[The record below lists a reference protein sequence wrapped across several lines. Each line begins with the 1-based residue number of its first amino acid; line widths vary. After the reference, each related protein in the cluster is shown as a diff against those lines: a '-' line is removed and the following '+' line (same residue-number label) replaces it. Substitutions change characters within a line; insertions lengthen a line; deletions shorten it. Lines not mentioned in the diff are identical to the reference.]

1 MELTFCS
8 KTAFRYY
15 RIPAQILGLYPA
27 VNTSS
32 IDRRCCNL
40 RSHPFVEDL
49 LHTPLHRF
57 AFCRAQFGS
66 RSLFKS
72 HLLTQEPPP
81 GSFRQTEHGFDIT
94 SPEFTL
100 LNLATQA
107 SRNQLLM
114 ACYEMCSSFAVF
126 EPCER
131 AQQQLD
137 EAISLQLIPPN
148 CGWERVKD
156 TKGNDT
162 NLWKRTPL
170 TSAADIAAF
179 AKQAA
184 GLRGVKQLRWAAER
198 MTGQTASP
206 FEVQTSML
214 ISLPRDEGGLGIDI
228 ANNARIPL
236 SEAARS
242 LYDKTCC
249 YTDILIE
256 SATDSM
262 GVILECQG
270 RSAHDSEA
278 ASLSDAE
285 RTTALSSMGYDA
297 SKLPTSRS
305 RTRRALTT
313 SPSSFIKRPGFP
325 TPQRPIRNAPPKM
338 PCGGSYWLIGMDCSP
353 SRQPASSWRSEGL
366 RGRQK
371 Q

>member
-1 MELTFCS
+1 MDLTLCGQS
-8 KTAFRYY
+8 AFYYY
-15 RIPAQILGLYPA
+15 RIPPQVLGLYPA
-27 VNTSS
+27 ISLGN
-32 IDRRCCNL
+32 IDRRCCGL
-40 RSHPFVEDL
+40 GSHAVVKDL
-49 LHTPLHRF
+49 LHAPLHRLVF
-57 AFCRAQFGS
+57 TRAQSGS

-81 GSFRQTEHGFDIT
+81 GSFRQTEHGFDVT

-100 LNLATQA
+100 LSLATQV

-126 EPCER
+126 TPCER
-131 AQQQLD
+131 TQQQLD
-137 EAISLQLIPPN
+137 EAISLKFIPPD
-148 CGWERVKD
+148 CGWKRIVD

-162 NLWKRTPL
+162 NLWKRAPL
-170 TSAADIAAF
+170 LSAADIAAF

-198 MTGQTASP
+198 MAGQTASP

-214 ISLPRDEGGLGIDI
+214 VSLPRDEGGLGIGI
-228 ANNARIPL
+228 TNNARIPL

-249 YTDILIE
+249 YADILIE
-256 SATDSM
+256 SVTDSM

-285 RTTALSSMGYDA
+285 RTTALTSMGYDIIQITYGQIKDKRSFGNLAELIHKKAGLPYTPKIKQECDAEDALRQELLVDWDDLFAARQA
-297 SKLPTSRS
+297 S
-305 RTRRALTT
+305 
-313 SPSSFIKRPGFP
+313 
-325 TPQRPIRNAPPKM
+325 
-338 PCGGSYWLIGMDCSP
+338 
-353 SRQPASSWRSEGL
+353 
-366 RGRQK
+366 
-371 Q
+371 

>member
-1 MELTFCS
+1 MDLTLCGQS
-8 KTAFRYY
+8 AFYYY
-15 RIPAQILGLYPA
+15 RIPPQVLGLYPA
-27 VNTSS
+27 ISLGN
-32 IDRRCCNL
+32 IDRRCCGL
-40 RSHPFVEDL
+40 GSHAVVKDL
-49 LHTPLHRF
+49 LHAPLHRLVF
-57 AFCRAQFGS
+57 TRAQSGS

-81 GSFRQTEHGFDIT
+81 GSFRQTEHGFDVT

-100 LNLATQA
+100 LSLATQV

-126 EPCER
+126 TPCER
-131 AQQQLD
+131 TQQQLD
-137 EAISLQLIPPN
+137 EAISLKFIPPD
-148 CGWERVKD
+148 CGWKRIVD

-162 NLWKRTPL
+162 NLWKRAPL
-170 TSAADIAAF
+170 LSAADIAAF

-198 MTGQTASP
+198 MAGQTASP

-214 ISLPRDEGGLGIDI
+214 VSLPRDEGGLGIGI
-228 ANNARIPL
+228 TNNARIPL

-249 YTDILIE
+249 YADILIE
-256 SATDSM
+256 SVTDSM

-285 RTTALSSMGYDA
+285 RTTALISMGYDVIQITYGQIKDKRSFGNLAELIHKKAGLPYTPKIKQECDAEDALRQELLVDWDDLFAARQA
-297 SKLPTSRS
+297 S
-305 RTRRALTT
+305 
-313 SPSSFIKRPGFP
+313 
-325 TPQRPIRNAPPKM
+325 
-338 PCGGSYWLIGMDCSP
+338 
-353 SRQPASSWRSEGL
+353 
-366 RGRQK
+366 
-371 Q
+371 

>member
-1 MELTFCS
+1 MDLTLCGQS
-8 KTAFRYY
+8 AFYYY
-15 RIPAQILGLYPA
+15 RIPPQVLGLYPA
-27 VNTSS
+27 ISLGN
-32 IDRRCCNL
+32 IDRRCCGL
-40 RSHPFVEDL
+40 GSHAVVKDL
-49 LHTPLHRF
+49 LHAPLHRLVF
-57 AFCRAQFGS
+57 TRAQSGS

-81 GSFRQTEHGFDIT
+81 GSFRQTEHGFDVT

-100 LNLATQA
+100 LSLATQV

-126 EPCER
+126 TPCER
-131 AQQQLD
+131 TQQQLD
-137 EAISLQLIPPN
+137 EAISLKFIPPD
-148 CGWERVKD
+148 CGWKRIVD

-162 NLWKRTPL
+162 NLWKRAPL
-170 TSAADIAAF
+170 LSAADIAAF

-198 MTGQTASP
+198 MAGQTASP

-214 ISLPRDEGGLGIDI
+214 VSLPRDEGGLGIGI
-228 ANNARIPL
+228 TNNARIPL

-249 YTDILIE
+249 YADILIE
-256 SATDSM
+256 SVTDSM

-285 RTTALSSMGYDA
+285 RTTVLTSMGYDVIQITYGQIKDKRSFGNLAELIHKKAGLPYTPKIKQECDAEDALRQELLVDWDDLFAARQA
-297 SKLPTSRS
+297 S
-305 RTRRALTT
+305 
-313 SPSSFIKRPGFP
+313 
-325 TPQRPIRNAPPKM
+325 
-338 PCGGSYWLIGMDCSP
+338 
-353 SRQPASSWRSEGL
+353 
-366 RGRQK
+366 
-371 Q
+371 

>member
-1 MELTFCS
+1 MDLTLCGQS
-8 KTAFRYY
+8 AFYYY
-15 RIPAQILGLYPA
+15 RIPPQVLGLYPA
-27 VNTSS
+27 ISLGN
-32 IDRRCCNL
+32 IDRRCCGL
-40 RSHPFVEDL
+40 GSHAVVKDL
-49 LHTPLHRF
+49 LHAPLHRLVF
-57 AFCRAQFGS
+57 TRAQSGS

-81 GSFRQTEHGFDIT
+81 GSFRQTEHGFDVT

-100 LNLATQA
+100 LSLATQV

-126 EPCER
+126 TPCER
-131 AQQQLD
+131 TQQELD
-137 EAISLQLIPPN
+137 EAISLKFIPPD
-148 CGWERVKD
+148 CGWKRIVD

-162 NLWKRTPL
+162 NLWKRAPL
-170 TSAADIAAF
+170 LSAADIAAF

-198 MTGQTASP
+198 MAGQTASP

-214 ISLPRDEGGLGIDI
+214 VSLPRDEGGLGIGI
-228 ANNARIPL
+228 TNNARIPL

-249 YTDILIE
+249 YADILIE
-256 SATDSM
+256 SVTDSM

-285 RTTALSSMGYDA
+285 RTTALTSMGYDVIQITYGQIKDKRSFGNLAELIHKKAGLPYTPKIKQECDAEDALRQELLVDWDDLFAARQA
-297 SKLPTSRS
+297 S
-305 RTRRALTT
+305 
-313 SPSSFIKRPGFP
+313 
-325 TPQRPIRNAPPKM
+325 
-338 PCGGSYWLIGMDCSP
+338 
-353 SRQPASSWRSEGL
+353 
-366 RGRQK
+366 
-371 Q
+371 

>member
-1 MELTFCS
+1 MDLTLCGQS
-8 KTAFRYY
+8 AFYYY
-15 RIPAQILGLYPA
+15 RIPPQVLGLYPA
-27 VNTSS
+27 ISLGN
-32 IDRRCCNL
+32 IDRRCCGL
-40 RSHPFVEDL
+40 GSHAVVKDL
-49 LHTPLHRF
+49 LHAPLHRLVF
-57 AFCRAQFGS
+57 TRAQSGS

-81 GSFRQTEHGFDIT
+81 GSFRQTEHGFDVT

-100 LNLATQA
+100 LSLATQV

-126 EPCER
+126 TPCER
-131 AQQQLD
+131 TQQQLD
-137 EAISLQLIPPN
+137 EAISLKFIPPD
-148 CGWERVKD
+148 CGWKRIVD

-162 NLWKRTPL
+162 NLWKRAPL
-170 TSAADIAAF
+170 LSAADIAAF

-198 MTGQTASP
+198 MAGQTASP

-214 ISLPRDEGGLGIDI
+214 VSLPRDEGGLGIGI
-228 ANNARIPL
+228 TNNARIPL

-249 YTDILIE
+249 YADFLIE
-256 SATDSM
+256 SVTDSM

-285 RTTALSSMGYDA
+285 RTTALTSMGYDVIQITYGQIKDKRSFGNLAELIHKKAGLPYTPKIKQECDAEDALRQELLVDWDDLFAARQA
-297 SKLPTSRS
+297 S
-305 RTRRALTT
+305 
-313 SPSSFIKRPGFP
+313 
-325 TPQRPIRNAPPKM
+325 
-338 PCGGSYWLIGMDCSP
+338 
-353 SRQPASSWRSEGL
+353 
-366 RGRQK
+366 
-371 Q
+371 

>member
-1 MELTFCS
+1 MDLTLCGQS
-8 KTAFRYY
+8 AFYYY
-15 RIPAQILGLYPA
+15 RIPPQVLGLYPA
-27 VNTSS
+27 ISLGN
-32 IDRRCCNL
+32 IDRRCCGL
-40 RSHPFVEDL
+40 GSHAVVKDL
-49 LHTPLHRF
+49 LHAPLHRLVF
-57 AFCRAQFGS
+57 TRAQSGS

-81 GSFRQTEHGFDIT
+81 GSFRQTEHGFDVT

-100 LNLATQA
+100 LSLATQV

-126 EPCER
+126 TPCER
-131 AQQQLD
+131 TQQQLD
-137 EAISLQLIPPN
+137 EAISLKFIPPD
-148 CGWERVKD
+148 CGWKRIVD

-162 NLWKRTPL
+162 NLWKRAPL
-170 TSAADIAAF
+170 LSAADIAAF

-198 MTGQTASP
+198 MAGQTASP

-214 ISLPRDEGGLGIDI
+214 VSLPRDEGGLDIGIT
-228 ANNARIPL
+228 NNARIPL

-249 YTDILIE
+249 YADILIE
-256 SATDSM
+256 SNTDSM

-285 RTTALSSMGYDA
+285 RTTALTSMGYDVIQITFDQIKDKKSFDHIA
-297 SKLPTSRS
+297 ELIYKKAGLLYTPKTKQE
-305 RTRRALTT
+305 RAAEVTL
-313 SPSSFIKRPGFP
+313 
-325 TPQRPIRNAPPKM
+325 
-338 PCGGSYWLIGMDCSP
+338 
-353 SRQPASSWRSEGL
+353 RQELLVDWDELFTAGPAS
-366 RGRQK
+366 
-371 Q
+371 

>member
-1 MELTFCS
+1 MDLTLCGQS
-8 KTAFRYY
+8 AFYYY
-15 RIPAQILGLYPA
+15 RIPPQVLGLYPA
-27 VNTSS
+27 ISLGN
-32 IDRRCCNL
+32 IDRRCCGL
-40 RSHPFVEDL
+40 GSHAVVKDL
-49 LHTPLHRF
+49 LHAPLHRLVF
-57 AFCRAQFGS
+57 TRAQSGS

-81 GSFRQTEHGFDIT
+81 GSFRQTQHGFDVT

-100 LNLATQA
+100 LSLATQV

-126 EPCER
+126 TPCER
-131 AQQQLD
+131 TQQQLD
-137 EAISLQLIPPN
+137 EAISLKFIPPD
-148 CGWERVKD
+148 CGWKRIVD

-162 NLWKRTPL
+162 NLWKRAPL
-170 TSAADIAAF
+170 LSAADIAAF

-198 MTGQTASP
+198 MAGQTASP

-214 ISLPRDEGGLGIDI
+214 VSLPRDEGGLGIGI
-228 ANNARIPL
+228 TNNARIPL

-249 YTDILIE
+249 YADILIE
-256 SATDSM
+256 SVTDSM

-285 RTTALSSMGYDA
+285 RTTALTSMGYDVIQITYGQIKDKRSFGNLAELIHKKAGLPYTPKIKQECDAEDALRQELLVDWDDLFAARQA
-297 SKLPTSRS
+297 S
-305 RTRRALTT
+305 
-313 SPSSFIKRPGFP
+313 
-325 TPQRPIRNAPPKM
+325 
-338 PCGGSYWLIGMDCSP
+338 
-353 SRQPASSWRSEGL
+353 
-366 RGRQK
+366 
-371 Q
+371 

>member
-1 MELTFCS
+1 MDLTLCGQS
-8 KTAFRYY
+8 AFYYY
-15 RIPAQILGLYPA
+15 RIPPQVLGLYPA
-27 VNTSS
+27 ISLGN
-32 IDRRCCNL
+32 IDRRCCGL
-40 RSHPFVEDL
+40 GSHAVVKDL
-49 LHTPLHRF
+49 LHAPLHRLVF
-57 AFCRAQFGS
+57 TRAQSGS

-81 GSFRQTEHGFDIT
+81 GSFRQTEHGFDVT

-100 LNLATQA
+100 LSLATQV

-126 EPCER
+126 TPCER
-131 AQQQLD
+131 TQQQLD
-137 EAISLQLIPPN
+137 EAISLKFIPPD
-148 CGWERVKD
+148 CGWKRIVD

-162 NLWKRTPL
+162 NLWKRAPFL
-170 TSAADIAAF
+170 SAADIAAF

-198 MTGQTASP
+198 MAGQTASP

-214 ISLPRDEGGLGIDI
+214 VSLPRDEGGLGIGI
-228 ANNARIPL
+228 TNNARIPL

-249 YTDILIE
+249 YADILIE
-256 SATDSM
+256 SVTDSM

-285 RTTALSSMGYDA
+285 RTTALTSMGYDVIQITYGQIKDKRSFGNLAELIHKKAGLPYTPKIKQECDAEDALRQELLVDWDDLFAARQA
-297 SKLPTSRS
+297 S
-305 RTRRALTT
+305 
-313 SPSSFIKRPGFP
+313 
-325 TPQRPIRNAPPKM
+325 
-338 PCGGSYWLIGMDCSP
+338 
-353 SRQPASSWRSEGL
+353 
-366 RGRQK
+366 
-371 Q
+371 

>member
-1 MELTFCS
+1 MDLTLCGQS
-8 KTAFRYY
+8 AFYYY
-15 RIPAQILGLYPA
+15 RIPPQVLGLYPA
-27 VNTSS
+27 ISLGN
-32 IDRRCCNL
+32 IDRRCCGL
-40 RSHPFVEDL
+40 GSHAVVKDL
-49 LHTPLHRF
+49 LHAPLHRLVF
-57 AFCRAQFGS
+57 TRAQSGS

-81 GSFRQTEHGFDIT
+81 GSFRQTEHGFDVT

-100 LNLATQA
+100 LSLATQV

-126 EPCER
+126 TPCER
-131 AQQQLD
+131 TQQQLD
-137 EAISLQLIPPN
+137 EAISLKFIPSD
-148 CGWERVKD
+148 CGWKRIVD

-162 NLWKRTPL
+162 NLWKRAPL
-170 TSAADIAAF
+170 LSAADIAAF

-198 MTGQTASP
+198 MAGQTASP

-214 ISLPRDEGGLGIDI
+214 VSLPRDEGGLGIGI
-228 ANNARIPL
+228 TNNARIPL

-249 YTDILIE
+249 YADILIE
-256 SATDSM
+256 SVTDSM

-285 RTTALSSMGYDA
+285 RTTALTSMGYDVIQITYGQIKDKRSFGNLAELIHKKAGLPYTPKIKQECDAEDALRQELLVDWDDLFAARQA
-297 SKLPTSRS
+297 S
-305 RTRRALTT
+305 
-313 SPSSFIKRPGFP
+313 
-325 TPQRPIRNAPPKM
+325 
-338 PCGGSYWLIGMDCSP
+338 
-353 SRQPASSWRSEGL
+353 
-366 RGRQK
+366 
-371 Q
+371 

>member
-1 MELTFCS
+1 MDLTLCGQS
-8 KTAFRYY
+8 AFYYY
-15 RIPAQILGLYPA
+15 RIPPQVLGLYPA
-27 VNTSS
+27 ISLGN
-32 IDRRCCNL
+32 IDRRCCGL
-40 RSHPFVEDL
+40 GSHAVVKDL
-49 LHTPLHRF
+49 LHAPLYRLVF
-57 AFCRAQFGS
+57 TRAQSGS

-81 GSFRQTEHGFDIT
+81 GSFRQTEHGFDVT

-100 LNLATQA
+100 LSLATQV

-126 EPCER
+126 TPCER
-131 AQQQLD
+131 TQQQLD
-137 EAISLQLIPPN
+137 EAISLKFIPPD
-148 CGWERVKD
+148 CGWKRIVD

-162 NLWKRTPL
+162 NLWKRAPL
-170 TSAADIAAF
+170 LSAADIAAF

-198 MTGQTASP
+198 MAGQTASP

-214 ISLPRDEGGLGIDI
+214 VSLPRDEGGLGIGI
-228 ANNARIPL
+228 TNNARIPL

-249 YTDILIE
+249 YADILIE
-256 SATDSM
+256 SVTDSM

-285 RTTALSSMGYDA
+285 RTTALTSMGYDVIQITYGQIKDKRSFGNLAELIHKKAGLPYTPKIKQECDAEDALRQELLVDWDDLFAARQA
-297 SKLPTSRS
+297 S
-305 RTRRALTT
+305 
-313 SPSSFIKRPGFP
+313 
-325 TPQRPIRNAPPKM
+325 
-338 PCGGSYWLIGMDCSP
+338 
-353 SRQPASSWRSEGL
+353 
-366 RGRQK
+366 
-371 Q
+371 

>member
-1 MELTFCS
+1 MDLTLCGQSPFY
-8 KTAFRYY
+8 YY
-15 RIPAQILGLYPA
+15 RIPPQVLGLYPA
-27 VNTSS
+27 ISLGN
-32 IDRRCCNL
+32 IDRRCCGL
-40 RSHPFVEDL
+40 GSHAVVKDL
-49 LHTPLHRF
+49 LHAPLHRLVF
-57 AFCRAQFGS
+57 TRAQSGS

-81 GSFRQTEHGFDIT
+81 GSFRQTEHGFDVT

-100 LNLATQA
+100 LSLATQV

-126 EPCER
+126 TPCER
-131 AQQQLD
+131 TQQQLD
-137 EAISLQLIPPN
+137 EAISLKFIPPD
-148 CGWERVKD
+148 CGWKRIVD

-162 NLWKRTPL
+162 NLWKRAPL
-170 TSAADIAAF
+170 LSAADIAAF

-198 MTGQTASP
+198 MAGQTASP

-214 ISLPRDEGGLGIDI
+214 VSLPRDEGGLGIGI
-228 ANNARIPL
+228 TNNARIPL

-249 YTDILIE
+249 YADILIE
-256 SATDSM
+256 SVTDSM

-285 RTTALSSMGYDA
+285 RTTALTSMGYDVIQITYDQIKDKRSFGNLAELIHKKAGLPYTPKIKQECDAEDALRQELLVDWDDLFAARQA
-297 SKLPTSRS
+297 S
-305 RTRRALTT
+305 
-313 SPSSFIKRPGFP
+313 
-325 TPQRPIRNAPPKM
+325 
-338 PCGGSYWLIGMDCSP
+338 
-353 SRQPASSWRSEGL
+353 
-366 RGRQK
+366 
-371 Q
+371 

>member
-1 MELTFCS
+1 MDLTLCGQS
-8 KTAFRYY
+8 AFYYY
-15 RIPAQILGLYPA
+15 RIPPQVLGLYPA
-27 VNTSS
+27 ISLGN
-32 IDRRCCNL
+32 IDRRCCGL
-40 RSHPFVEDL
+40 GSHAVAKDL
-49 LHTPLHRF
+49 LHAPLHRLVF
-57 AFCRAQFGS
+57 TRAQSGS

-81 GSFRQTEHGFDIT
+81 GSFRQTEHGFDVT

-100 LNLATQA
+100 LSLATQV

-126 EPCER
+126 TPCER
-131 AQQQLD
+131 TQQQLD
-137 EAISLQLIPPN
+137 EAISLKFIPPD
-148 CGWERVKD
+148 CGWKRIVD

-162 NLWKRTPL
+162 NLWKRAPL
-170 TSAADIAAF
+170 LSAADIAAF

-198 MTGQTASP
+198 MAGQTASP

-214 ISLPRDEGGLGIDI
+214 VSLPRDEGGLGIGI
-228 ANNARIPL
+228 TNNARIPL

-249 YTDILIE
+249 YADILIE
-256 SATDSM
+256 SVTDSM

-285 RTTALSSMGYDA
+285 RTTALTSMGYDVIQITYGQIKDKRSFGNLAELIHKKAGLPYTPKIKQECDAEDALRQELLVDWDDLFAARQA
-297 SKLPTSRS
+297 S
-305 RTRRALTT
+305 
-313 SPSSFIKRPGFP
+313 
-325 TPQRPIRNAPPKM
+325 
-338 PCGGSYWLIGMDCSP
+338 
-353 SRQPASSWRSEGL
+353 
-366 RGRQK
+366 
-371 Q
+371 

>member
-1 MELTFCS
+1 MDLTLCGQS
-8 KTAFRYY
+8 AFYYY
-15 RIPAQILGLYPA
+15 RIPPQVLGLYPA
-27 VNTSS
+27 ISLGN
-32 IDRRCCNL
+32 IDRRCCGL
-40 RSHPFVEDL
+40 GSHAVVKDL
-49 LHTPLHRF
+49 LHAPLHRLVF
-57 AFCRAQFGS
+57 TRAQSGS

-81 GSFRQTEHGFDIT
+81 GSFRQTEHGFDVT

-100 LNLATQA
+100 LSLATQV

-126 EPCER
+126 TPCER
-131 AQQQLD
+131 TQQQLD
-137 EAISLQLIPPN
+137 EAISLKFIPPD
-148 CGWERVKD
+148 CRWKRIVD

-162 NLWKRTPL
+162 NLWKRAPL
-170 TSAADIAAF
+170 LSAADIAAF

-198 MTGQTASP
+198 MAGQTASP

-214 ISLPRDEGGLGIDI
+214 VSLPRDEGGLGIGI
-228 ANNARIPL
+228 TNNARIPL

-249 YTDILIE
+249 YADILIE
-256 SATDSM
+256 SVTDSM

-285 RTTALSSMGYDA
+285 RTTALTSMGYDVIQITYGQIKDKRSFGNLAELIHKKAGLPYTPKIKQECDAEDALRQELLVDWDDLFAARQA
-297 SKLPTSRS
+297 S
-305 RTRRALTT
+305 
-313 SPSSFIKRPGFP
+313 
-325 TPQRPIRNAPPKM
+325 
-338 PCGGSYWLIGMDCSP
+338 
-353 SRQPASSWRSEGL
+353 
-366 RGRQK
+366 
-371 Q
+371 

>member
-1 MELTFCS
+1 MDLTLCGQS
-8 KTAFRYY
+8 AFYYY
-15 RIPAQILGLYPA
+15 RIPPQVLGLYPA
-27 VNTSS
+27 ISLGN
-32 IDRRCCNL
+32 IDRRCCGL
-40 RSHPFVEDL
+40 GSHAVVKDL
-49 LHTPLHRF
+49 LHAPLHRLVF
-57 AFCRAQFGS
+57 TRAQSGS

-81 GSFRQTEHGFDIT
+81 GSFRQTEHGFDVT

-100 LNLATQA
+100 LSLATQV

-126 EPCER
+126 TPCER
-131 AQQQLD
+131 TQQQLD
-137 EAISLQLIPPN
+137 EAISLKFIPPD
-148 CGWERVKD
+148 CGWKRIVD

-162 NLWKRTPL
+162 NLWKRAPL
-170 TSAADIAAF
+170 LSAADIAAF

-198 MTGQTASP
+198 MAGQTASP

-214 ISLPRDEGGLGIDI
+214 VSLPRDEGGLGIGI
-228 ANNARIPL
+228 TNNARIPL

-249 YTDILIE
+249 YADILIE
-256 SATDSM
+256 SVTDSM

-285 RTTALSSMGYDA
+285 RTTALTSMGYDVIQITYGQIKDKRSFGNLAELIHKKAGLPYTPKIKQECDAEDALRQELLVDRDDLFAARQA
-297 SKLPTSRS
+297 S
-305 RTRRALTT
+305 
-313 SPSSFIKRPGFP
+313 
-325 TPQRPIRNAPPKM
+325 
-338 PCGGSYWLIGMDCSP
+338 
-353 SRQPASSWRSEGL
+353 
-366 RGRQK
+366 
-371 Q
+371 

>member
-1 MELTFCS
+1 MDLTLCGQS
-8 KTAFRYY
+8 AFYY
-15 RIPAQILGLYPA
+15 HRIPPQVLGLYPA
-27 VNTSS
+27 ISLGNM
-32 IDRRCCNL
+32 DRRCCGL
-40 RSHPFVEDL
+40 GSHAVVKDL
-49 LHTPLHRF
+49 LHAPLHRLVF
-57 AFCRAQFGS
+57 TRAQSGS

-81 GSFRQTEHGFDIT
+81 GSFRQTEHGFDVT

-100 LNLATQA
+100 LNLATQV

-126 EPCER
+126 TPCER
-131 AQQQLD
+131 AQKQLD
-137 EAISLQLIPPN
+137 EAISLKLIPPD
-148 CGWERVKD
+148 CGWERVVD
-156 TKGNDT
+156 TKGNGT
-162 NLWKRTPL
+162 NLWKRAPL
-170 TSAADIAAF
+170 LSAADIAAF

-184 GLRGVKQLRWAAER
+184 GLRGVKQLRWAAKR

-228 ANNARIPL
+228 TNNARIPL

-249 YTDILIE
+249 YADILIE
-256 SATDSM
+256 SFTDSM

-285 RTTALSSMGYDA
+285 RATALTSMGYDVIQLTYDQIKDKKSFDHIA
-297 SKLPTSRS
+297 ELIHKKAGLPYTPKTKQECDAEDALRQKLFVDWDE
-305 RTRRALTT
+305 LFTT
-313 SPSSFIKRPGFP
+313 G
-325 TPQRPIRNAPPKM
+325 
-338 PCGGSYWLIGMDCSP
+338 
-353 SRQPASSWRSEGL
+353 PAS
-366 RGRQK
+366 
-371 Q
+371 

>member
-1 MELTFCS
+1 MDLTLCGQS
-8 KTAFRYY
+8 AFYYY
-15 RIPAQILGLYPA
+15 RIPPQVLGLYPA
-27 VNTSS
+27 ISLGN
-32 IDRRCCNL
+32 IDRRCCGL
-40 RSHPFVEDL
+40 GSHAVVKDL
-49 LHTPLHRF
+49 LHAPLHRLVF
-57 AFCRAQFGS
+57 TRAQSGS

-81 GSFRQTEHGFDIT
+81 GSFRQTEHGFDVT

-100 LNLATQA
+100 LSLATQV

-126 EPCER
+126 TPCER
-131 AQQQLD
+131 TQQQLD
-137 EAISLQLIPPN
+137 EAISLKFIPPD
-148 CGWERVKD
+148 CGWKRIVD

-162 NLWKRTPL
+162 NLWKRAPL
-170 TSAADIAAF
+170 LSAADIAAF

-198 MTGQTASP
+198 MAGQTASP

-214 ISLPRDEGGLGIDI
+214 VSLPRDEGGLGIGI
-228 ANNARIPL
+228 TNNARIPL

-249 YTDILIE
+249 YADILIE
-256 SATDSM
+256 SVTDSM

-285 RTTALSSMGYDA
+285 RTTALTSMGYDVIQITYGQIKDKRSFGNLA
-297 SKLPTSRS
+297 ELIHKKAGLPYTPKIKQECDAEDALRQKLFVDWDE
-305 RTRRALTT
+305 LFTT
-313 SPSSFIKRPGFP
+313 G
-325 TPQRPIRNAPPKM
+325 
-338 PCGGSYWLIGMDCSP
+338 
-353 SRQPASSWRSEGL
+353 PAS
-366 RGRQK
+366 
-371 Q
+371 

>member
-1 MELTFCS
+1 MDLTLCGQS
-8 KTAFRYY
+8 AFNYY
-15 RIPAQILGLYPA
+15 RIPPQVLGLYPTISLG
-27 VNTSS
+27 NM
-32 IDRRCCNL
+32 DRRCCGL
-40 RSHPFVEDL
+40 GSHAVVKDL
-49 LHTPLHRF
+49 FHAPLHRLVF
-57 AFCRAQFGS
+57 TRAQSGS

-81 GSFRQTEHGFDIT
+81 GSFRQTEHGFDAT

-100 LNLATQA
+100 LSLATQV

-126 EPCER
+126 TPCER
-131 AQQQLD
+131 TQQQLD
-137 EAISLQLIPPN
+137 EAISLKFIPPD
-148 CGWERVKD
+148 CGWKRIVD

-162 NLWKRTPL
+162 NLWKRAPL
-170 TSAADIAAF
+170 LSAADIAAF

-198 MTGQTASP
+198 MAGQTASP

-214 ISLPRDEGGLGIDI
+214 VSLPRDEGGLGIGI
-228 ANNARIPL
+228 TNNARIPL

-249 YTDILIE
+249 YADILIE
-256 SATDSM
+256 SVTDSM

-285 RTTALSSMGYDA
+285 RTTALTSMGYDVIQITYGQIKDKRSFGNLAELIHKKAGLPYTPKIKQECDAEDALRQELLVDWDDLFAARQA
-297 SKLPTSRS
+297 S
-305 RTRRALTT
+305 
-313 SPSSFIKRPGFP
+313 
-325 TPQRPIRNAPPKM
+325 
-338 PCGGSYWLIGMDCSP
+338 
-353 SRQPASSWRSEGL
+353 
-366 RGRQK
+366 
-371 Q
+371 

>member
-1 MELTFCS
+1 MDLTLCGQS
-8 KTAFRYY
+8 AFNYY
-15 RIPAQILGLYPA
+15 RIPPQVLGLYPA
-27 VNTSS
+27 ISLGNM
-32 IDRRCCNL
+32 DRRCCGL
-40 RSHPFVEDL
+40 GSHAVVKDL
-49 LHTPLHRF
+49 LHAPLHRLVF
-57 AFCRAQFGS
+57 TRAQSGS

-81 GSFRQTEHGFDIT
+81 GSFRQTEHGFDVT

-100 LNLATQA
+100 LSLATQA

-114 ACYEMCSSFAVF
+114 ACYELCGSFAVF
-126 EPCER
+126 KPCER
-131 AQQQLD
+131 TQQQLD
-137 EAISLQLIPPN
+137 EAISLKFIPPN
-148 CGWERVKD
+148 CGWERVND

-170 TSAADIAAF
+170 LTATDIAAF

-184 GLRGVKQLRWAAER
+184 GLRGVKQLRWAAEH
-198 MTGQTASP
+198 MTGQAASP

-214 ISLPRDEGGLGIDI
+214 ISLPRDEGGQGIEI

-249 YTDILIE
+249 YADILIE

-285 RTTALSSMGYDA
+285 RATALTSMGYDVIQITYDQIKEKKSFDHIA
-297 SKLPTSRS
+297 ELIHKKAGLPH
-305 RTRRALTT
+305 
-313 SPSSFIKRPGFP
+313 I
-325 TPQRPIRNAPPKM
+325 PKTKQERIAEDT
-338 PCGGSYWLIGMDCSP
+338 L
-353 SRQPASSWRSEGL
+353 RQELLVDWVELFTAGPAG
-366 RGRQK
+366 
-371 Q
+371 